1 MWAERSSR
9 RFIKSGSFYPMSHW
23 AFLFLTDFT
32 DFHRCITLLSC
43 DMTNAKICGDLWD
56 LCDSLPRWFLLTDFH
71 RFPQMYNPPI
81 GRHENARICGD
92 LWDLCDTLPR
102 WFLLTDFTDLHRC
115 ITLLSGDMT
124 NARICGDLWER
135 FNAPSMMALRR

>member
-1 MWAERSSR
+1 MRVERSSH
-9 RFIKSGSFYPMSHW
+9 RFVKSGSFYSMPHW

-32 DFHRCITLLSC
+32 DLHRCVNLLSC
-43 DMTNAKICGDLWD
+43 DLA
-56 LCDSLPRWFLLTDFH
+56 
-71 RFPQMYNPPI
+71 
-81 GRHENARICGD
+81 NARICGD

-102 WFLLTDFTDLHRC
+102 WFLLTDFTDLHRCVTLLSGDMTKARICGDLWDLCDSLPQLFLLTDFTDLHRC